1 MKCPYSL
8 RNDSLKN
15 NGLKL
20 RYLDRDLDL
29 KKTNPYYTQVQI
41 QVQMYLGIYQ
51 LKNAKFVVW
60 TPKDILISDIS
71 FDENFYNSVKNN
83 IEKYYFDLHLE
94 KLYS

>member
-15 NGLKL
+15 NGHKL
-20 RYLDRDLDL
+20 RYLDHKLDL
-29 KKTNPYYTQVQI
+29 KKTNPYYT

-60 TPKDILISDIS
+60 TPKDILILDIS

-83 IEKYYFDLHLE
+83 IEK
-94 KLYS
+94 